1 MNTATRERGPVA
13 ASYPPRGMRRIEA
26 ARYVGI
32 GTTTFD
38 AWVADGRLPAGV
50 KEGGVVLWDR
60 LALDAAMDA
69 LFDAHPE
76 DIRL

>member
-1 MNTATRERGPVA
+1 VSGGLLPRPIRRAECAGSKPRDMS
-13 ASYPPRGMRRIEA
+13 AS
-26 ARYVGI
+26 

-60 LALDAAMDA
+60 LALDAAMDT